1 MSDQLLFCPH
11 CGAQQLK
18 ADARFC
24 HACGRP
30 LPAQPA
36 VTPAPTA
43 PAPRRRRRLNAW
55 WLLPLLVLGMVAAA
69 LLAWEPARS
78 RIAGLLTGDRPAAV
92 EPAARAVATPA
103 PAGAGT
109 PQPGS
114 PAIAPGEP
122 AATLTGRAA
131 ATATPLPAAQTPP
144 GTATPL
150 PTATPR
156 PTATPPP
163 TATWTPSA
171 TPAATHT
178 PPAAP
183 AGAGQFLAVSLE
195 GVANARATEGYVNPP
210 LGDVVLGG
218 VRFSLGRG
226 GSVTTQA
233 APLPDNLTGIA
244 LPLDAPGPQ
253 AVYLLITGGDLFS
266 RFAGQTVGRVR
277 LVFGDGQ
284 VHAVDLVAGQ
294 NLREWKLSAGV
305 IGRTTDPALT
315 EVWRGANHFDASA
328 AVMDMLRIS
337 VPEGLQGGRLTR
349 IEVLD
354 LSVETVGDLDPAL
367 NLLGVSVALRPP
379 PTGTPTAVACRIPVG
394 EALRPLW
401 QAQRDRLGCP
411 VNTPVQSHAAT
422 ERFQRGRM
430 IWRESNDMIYVLYD
444 DGDWAMYPDIY
455 EEGAPEPPG
464 FEPPPGLRTPVRGFG
479 ATWRV
484 RLGGAGARIGWAT
497 ESEYAVSV
505 LFQDFER
512 GLMLVLE
519 GKVYL
524 LGDNGGRWLA
534 P

>member
-1 MSDQLLFCPH
+1 MPDQLLFCPH

-30 LPAQPA
+30 IPAAPA

-43 PAPRRRRRLNAW
+43 PAPTRRRRLNAW
-55 WLLPLLVLGMVAAA
+55 WLLPLLLLGIVAGA

-92 EPAARAVATPA
+92 QPAARAMATPA
-103 PAGAGT
+103 LVGAGT
-109 PQPGS
+109 PQPDS

-122 AATLTGRAA
+122 AATPTGRAV
-131 ATATPLPAAQTPP
+131 TTPLPAAQTPP
-144 GTATPL
+144 GTATPP

-178 PPAAP
+178 PPAPLAP
-183 AGAGQFLAVSLE
+183 AGQFLAVSLE

-284 VHAVDLVAGQ
+284 VHTVDLVAGQ

-379 PTGTPTAVACRIPVG
+379 PTSTPTAVACRIPVG
-394 EALRPLW
+394 EALRSLW

-411 VNTPVQSHAAT
+411 VNTPVQSDAAT

-430 IWRESNDMIYVLYD
+430 IWRKSNDMIYVLYD

-455 EEGAPEPPG
+455 EEGAPEPSG

-484 RLGGAGARIGWAT
+484 RLGGAEARIGWAT

-505 LFQDFER
+505 LFQDFEK